1 MTRTIKRY
9 ASRKLYDTV
18 AKAYVTL
25 EDVARMVRAGE
36 DVRILD
42 NGTDEDLTN
51 QYLVQIIAEHE
62 SSGASPLP
70 TAVLADL
77 VRLYG
82 EGASALTP
90 DFLTKA
96 VESFAAQ
103 GEEAMRRMGDAMG
116 EADPTGTV
124 KAMQGW
130 QAAQAKLFTDTF
142 GQAFGASQRKKRS
155 EPSLEERVA
164 ALEAEVARMRDGT

>member
-1 MTRTIKRY
+1 MNQRTIKRY
-9 ASRKLYDTV
+9 SSRKLYDTV

-103 GEEAMRRMGDAMG
+103 GEEAMRRMS

-124 KAMQGW
+124 KAVQGW

-142 GQAFGASQRKKRS
+142 GQAFGASQRRKS
-155 EPSLEERVA
+155 QPEPSLEERVA
-164 ALEAEVARMRDGT
+164 ALEAEVARLRDRT